1 MRARI
6 KARVKLTGDVAEVKI
21 LATHQ
26 METGLRKDGNGNIIP
41 AHHITDL
48 TAKHKDEVVF
58 VASMGP
64 AVSKNP
70 YLAFSVQGVA
80 KGDTIDLAWV
90 DNQGDSA
97 TLSAKVK

>member
-1 MRARI
+1 M
-6 KARVKLTGDVAEVKI
+6 KARVKLKIDVAQVKV
-21 LATHQ
+21 LAKHQ

-48 TAKHKDEVVF
+48 TAKHKGEVVF

-80 KGDTIDLAWV
+80 KGDTIDLAWI
-90 DNQGDSA
+90 DNQGASA
-97 TLSAKVK
+97 TLAAKVK

>member
-1 MRARI
+1 MKARI
-6 KARVKLTGDVAEVKI
+6 KLKGGVAQVKV
-21 LATHQ
+21 LAKHQ
-26 METGLRKDGNGNIIP
+26 METGLRKDSNGNIIP

-48 TAKHKDEVVF
+48 TARHKGEVVF

-80 KGDTIDLAWV
+80 KGDTIDLAWL
-90 DNQGDSA
+90 DNQGESA
-97 TLSAKVK
+97 TLTAKVK